1 VCDAVAYK
9 LLRGSSLDG
18 VVLLVAKLRSL
29 DPDCVVDWTFPPE
42 PASVGEARRA
52 ARHRLEGWGLEEQTF
67 ATDLVVSEL
76 ATNVIRHA
84 MGPIRLRLILDRTL
98 TVEVSDDSDTAPHLR
113 HARIQDETGRGLF
126 IVASVSRHWGTR
138 YSRTGKTIWA
148 EQELSET

>member
-1 VCDAVAYK
+1 
-9 LLRGSSLDG
+9 
-18 VVLLVAKLRSL
+18 VVLLVAKLRSF

-42 PASVGEARRA
+42 PASVGDARRA
-52 ARHRLEGWGLEEQTF
+52 ARHRLEQWGLEEQTF

-84 MGPIRLRLILDRTL
+84 TGPIRLRLILDRTL

-113 HARIQDETGRGLF
+113 HARIQDEGGRGLF

-138 YSRTGKTIWA
+138 YSQTGKTIWA
-148 EQELSET
+148 EQELAEA